1 MVHYLHL
8 INVDNGQMFSIP
20 LAFYVVG
27 PECDHVQRRIEK
39 GHQYKCRSQARDK
52 KVTELNTEHWSP
64 YIRMSAM
71 GLTSAHAPILPSA
84 EVLLVLPVTDVE
96 TGCKADD
103 DQGHQSSP
111 VGSSLLLKSR
121 PPQTPRI
128 FIFISLPPVKF
139 GLGKSLG
146 SFFTLGINENLQ
158 FTGKSPKSKELYS
171 F

>member
-20 LAFYVVG
+20 LAFYVVE

-39 GHQYKCRSQARDK
+39 GYQYKCCSWARNK
-52 KVTELNTEHWSP
+52 KVTTELDTEHWSP
-64 YIRMSAM
+64 YIRMYAM
-71 GLTSAHAPILPSA
+71 GLTSACAPILPST
-84 EVLLVLPVTDVE
+84 EVLSLLPVTDIE
-96 TGCKADD
+96 TGCKVDN

-111 VGSSLLLKSR
+111 LGSSLLLKSR

-139 GLGKSLG
+139 GLGKNLG
-146 SFFTLGINENLQ
+146 SFFPLGMKENLQ
-158 FTGKSPKSKELYS
+158 FTGNSPT
-171 F
+171 